1 MLIMLSFAVSF
12 MLTVPIV
19 EVNVAAGLLRLVLI
33 GCFVLYL
40 LLYVNMFSSTVTAS
54 ALVAWS

>member
-1 MLIMLSFAVSF
+1 